1 MYFAHL
7 SFKILKIGKNKM
19 KKSITILLSA
29 ANSPTMPGLIS
40 CFRADKEHEIRII
53 GMDMC
58 SDDSV
63 HFIVNKFYQVPIAT
77 DSTYCDKVLEI
88 CKKEKVDIYFP
99 NISAEVASVCKR
111 LDDFDKVGVKVSASR
126 LDVGKINDKLSVYKF
141 LKNSGIAIPAFYE
154 VKSVEDFEKGCQ
166 LLGYPQKPVC
176 LKIVDGSGSR
186 GVRII
191 DSKKSRYK
199 IFINEKPNS
208 FYISYDEMLS
218 ILKEADQWHDMM
230 LLEYMPGNEYTVDAL
245 ADNGKTLYMVGREN
259 TVSLMSIAQQSTV
272 AYDEKAYNIAEK
284 VISLYNMDGNVGFD
298 FMRAADG
305 SPMLM
310 DINPRITA
318 TVSVIAA
325 AGVNLPLL
333 RVKQLLGEQLPQN
346 VSIAYGTSIKRRYG
360 EIYTDPNGKRII
372 IG

>member
-1 MYFAHL
+1 
-7 SFKILKIGKNKM
+7 M
-19 KKSITILLSA
+19 KKHITVLLSA
-29 ANSPTMPGLIS
+29 ANSPTMPGLID
-40 CFRADKEHEIRII
+40 CIRADKEHEIKII

-58 SDDSV
+58 GDDSV
-63 HFIVNKFYQVPIAT
+63 RFLVDAFYQVPIAT

-99 NISAEVASVCKR
+99 NISAEVTGVCKR
-111 LDDFDKVGVKVSASR
+111 IDDFDKLGVKVSTSR
-126 LDVGKINDKLSVYKF
+126 IDVGKINNKLSVYKF
-141 LKNSGIAIPAFYE
+141 LKHNGIMVPAFYE
-154 VKSVEDFEKGCQ
+154 VKSVEDFEKCCK
-166 LLGYPQKPVC
+166 LLGYPEKPVC

-191 DSKKSRYK
+191 DSKRSRYN
-199 IFINEKPNS
+199 IFVNEKPNS
-208 FYISYDEMLS
+208 FYISYEEMRS
-218 ILKEADQWHDMM
+218 ILSEASQWHDVM

-272 AYDEKAYNIAEK
+272 AYDEQAYNTAEK
-284 VISLYNMDGNVGFD
+284 VISLYCMDGNVGFD
-298 FMRAADG
+298 FMRASDG
-305 SPMLM
+305 TPMLM

-333 RVKQLLGEQLPQN
+333 RIKQLLGEQLPEN
-346 VSIAYGTSIKRRYG
+346 LSIAYGTSIKRRYG
-360 EIYTDPNGKRII
+360 EIYTDANGNRVFID
-372 IG
+372 